1 MSQLPPPALNPPPVN
16 LDALIR
22 EVIPDPD
29 DWRKRPNPNLNW
41 ETPDGLIAQGRA
53 EDVRLLVEAVKYG
66 VFG

>member
-22 EVIPDPD
+22 EVIPNPD
-29 DWRKRPNPNLNW
+29 DWRQRPNPNLNW
-41 ETPDGLIAQGRA
+41 ETPNDLIAKGRA
-53 EDVRLLVEAVKYG
+53 EEVRLLVEAVKYG